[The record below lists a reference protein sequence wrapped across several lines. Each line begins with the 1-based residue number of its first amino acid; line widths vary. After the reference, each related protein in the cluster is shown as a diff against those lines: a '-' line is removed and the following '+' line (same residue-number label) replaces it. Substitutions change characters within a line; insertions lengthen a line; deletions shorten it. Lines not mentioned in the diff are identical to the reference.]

1 MPVFS
6 NRIVRITL
14 FVLVVMALVC
24 LPFAILGEEFV
35 LPLLQTRAQQAWALT
50 LAATALLAADAV
62 APIPSSLVILY
73 VGAKAGPLWGFVGG
87 AVGLSLGVLAAA
99 WLGRHAVGRLAPRFL
114 PDAELERLRRAL
126 QERLGVTLAC
136 CRSIPVLAETSVL
149 VAAAMGIPP
158 GRIFRVTLLP
168 NAIVAAVYAL
178 AADDSAGTAAL
189 TLALTTLAS
198 WLYWRWSQRVR

>member
-6 NRIVRITL
+6 NQAVRTTL
-14 FVLVVMALVC
+14 FVLVVIALVC
-24 LPFAILGEEFV
+24 LPFAIFGEDFV
-35 LPLLQTRAQQAWALT
+35 LPLLQTREQQAWLLT
-50 LAATALLAADAV
+50 LVAVALLTADSV

-73 VGAKAGPLWGFVGG
+73 VGAKAGPLWGFAAGTI
-87 AVGLSLGVLAAA
+87 GLSLGVLAAA

-136 CRSIPVLAETSVL
+136 FRSIPVLAETSVL

-168 NAIVAAVYAL
+168 NAIVAAVYAF
-178 AADDSAGTAAL
+178 AADDSLATAAL
-189 TLALTTLAS
+189 TLALTALAS
-198 WLYWRWSQRVR
+198 WLYWRWSQRAR

>member
-1 MPVFS
+1 
-6 NRIVRITL
+6 
-14 FVLVVMALVC
+14 
-24 LPFAILGEEFV
+24 
-35 LPLLQTRAQQAWALT
+35 
-50 LAATALLAADAV
+50 
-62 APIPSSLVILY
+62 
-73 VGAKAGPLWGFVGG
+73 
-87 AVGLSLGVLAAA
+87 
-99 WLGRHAVGRLAPRFL
+99 VGRLAPRFL

>member
-6 NRIVRITL
+6 NRTVRSTL

-24 LPFAILGEEFV
+24 LPFAIFGEEFV
-35 LPLLQTRAQQAWALT
+35 LPLLQTKAQQARTLT
-50 LAATALLAADAV
+50 LVAIALLTADSV
-62 APIPSSLVILY
+62 APIPSSLVILF

-87 AVGLSLGVLAAA
+87 TVGLSLGVLTAA
-99 WLGRHAVGRLAPRFL
+99 WLGRHAVGRLAPKFL

-136 CRSIPVLAETSVL
+136 FRSIPVLAETSVL

-178 AADDSAGTAAL
+178 AADDSLATAAL
-189 TLALTTLAS
+189 TLALTALAS
-198 WLYWRWSQRVR
+198 WLYWRWSQRGR

>member
-6 NRIVRITL
+6 NQTVRSTL
-14 FVLVVMALVC
+14 FILVVIALVC
-24 LPFAILGEEFV
+24 LPFAIFQGDIG
-35 LPLLQTRAQQAWALT
+35 LPLLETKSQQVWVLT
-50 LAATALLAADAV
+50 LAAVALLAADSV
-62 APIPSSLVILY
+62 APIPSSIVILT

-198 WLYWRWSQRVR
+198 WLYWRWSQRGR